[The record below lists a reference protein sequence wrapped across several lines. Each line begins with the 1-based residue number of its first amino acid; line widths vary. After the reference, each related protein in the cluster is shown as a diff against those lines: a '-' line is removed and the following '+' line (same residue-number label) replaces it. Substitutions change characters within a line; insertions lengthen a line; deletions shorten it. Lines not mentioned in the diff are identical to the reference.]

1 MVKAETIRNSVR
13 LADVLARYGSPLN
26 ERGRALCPFHVDSRP
41 SMTIKNER
49 YKCWACGESGDA
61 IDFVRGINGCG
72 VQEAMEILN
81 RDFSLGY
88 NLQRGDTRNRAN
100 FDEIRQKK
108 VKAYKEYLEAKKQ
121 QEIEDITRLRRV
133 LYRAYVRGGCIDKEK
148 EMMVNELDQRLDR
161 LLGLEGGDEDAGDLH

>member
-1 MVKAETIRNSVR
+1 MVKAETIRNSVK

-26 ERGRALCPFHVDSRP
+26 ERGRALCPFHLDSRP
-41 SMTIKNER
+41 SMTIKNEH

-88 NLQRGDTRNRAN
+88 NLQRGDTRRTPYFNAER
-100 FDEIRQKK
+100 EKK

-121 QEIEDITRLRRV
+121 QEIEDITRLRRI

-148 EMMVNELDQRLDR
+148 EMMVNELDRKLDR

>member
-26 ERGRALCPFHVDSRP
+26 ERGRALCPFHLDSRP
-41 SMTIKNER
+41 SMTVKNEH

-88 NLQRGDTRNRAN
+88 NLQRGDTRRTPYFNAER
-100 FDEIRQKK
+100 EKK

-121 QEIEDITRLRRV
+121 QEIEDVTRLRRV
-133 LYRAYVRGGCIDKEK
+133 LYRAYVREGCTDREK
-148 EMMVNELDQRLDR
+148 EHMVNELDQKLDR
-161 LLGLEGGDEDAGDLH
+161 LLGLEGGGEDAGDLH